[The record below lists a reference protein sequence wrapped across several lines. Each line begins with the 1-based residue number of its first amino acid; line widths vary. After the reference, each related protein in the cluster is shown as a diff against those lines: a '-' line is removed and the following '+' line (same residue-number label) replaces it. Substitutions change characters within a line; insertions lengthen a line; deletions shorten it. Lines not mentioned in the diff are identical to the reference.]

1 MTKTR
6 KILTFC
12 AAQMSMIALMFG
24 FSGNQQAQGP
34 YAKLFNN
41 TFGVKDAEAFDYYSG
56 CGEVCATD
64 EYSLWCSGALAVASD
79 QCDLSSGDFEDGD
92 GWCSDGYSEECD
104 PALNETPGGEDDES

>member
-12 AAQMSMIALMFG
+12 TAQVSMIALMFG

-41 TFGVKDAEAFDYYSG
+41 AFGVKDAEAFYHYEA
-56 CGEVCATD
+56 CGEVCVWED
-64 EYSLWCSGALAVASD
+64 PNHSFCSDALAVSSD
-79 QCDLSSGDFEDGD
+79 WCGIEVGPDGPE
-92 GWCSDGYSEECD
+92 CSDGYSEDCD
-104 PALNETPGGEDDES
+104 PTLNETPGGEDDDDES